1 MSRRGATVIS
11 LVLALVCLV
20 TGVVGHRIAVADPVR
35 EPSRPVDVETAQT
48 ISLAALSCP
57 ALNGPRLAA
66 QLMAN
71 SGMAVDRADGVAA
84 MPAATFEKWAP
95 WPGAVAQDT
104 TASVYALAHHMCD
117 LVGEVRVAGVDG
129 DQWRAALAAY
139 HSGIDAVRTAG
150 EVPDPAQDYVS
161 QVAAHTVWYADQAVF
176 GGPNGSAVPATVTAR
191 GVAAPGSG
199 SPVPVPA
206 EYVPTVGKAGAVCPQ
221 VTPARVAA
229 QLMASSG
236 FNPNVRS
243 ADRMGIAQFRAQL
256 WSEYGPAGNSPWD
269 PHSAIAVLGRTM
281 CALVK
286 TLAPLGGDSYRHAL
300 AAFQVG
306 AEAVRAAGGM
316 PPVPS
321 VADFVDRTVS
331 LNESYSSLSVVPSAS
346 TSPSPVRA
354 TPSPSPQRSTAS
366 PRPSPSVTR
375 TPSPGPTPSA
385 PTQYRL
391 VNVHSKKAM
400 TVPNGS
406 KAPNQIL
413 VQQPDRGGADQRW
426 LLVRDRNGHVR
437 IKSVLN
443 NLVLSPLGGSK
454 EPYAFAAQVP
464 DASTAATR
472 WRLDDI
478 GGGLFEILNEGSGL
492 LLALQFMV
500 DTDGTRLFQ
509 HPDNGTVDHL
519 WRLVPVKD
527 E

>member
-1 MSRRGATVIS
+1 MSRRGATVTS
-11 LVLALVCLV
+11 LVLALVCV
-20 TGVVGHRIAVADPVR
+20 ATGVVGHRIAVADPVR
-35 EPSRPVDVETAQT
+35 EASQPVDAETAQT
-48 ISLAALSCP
+48 ISIAALSCP

-71 SGMAVDRADGVAA
+71 SAVAADQVDGVAA
-84 MPAATFEKWAP
+84 MPAATFTKWAP

-117 LVGEVRVAGVDG
+117 LVGQIRVAGVDG

-139 HSGIDAVRTAG
+139 HSGIDAVRGAAG
-150 EVPDPAQDYVS
+150 VPDGAREYVS

-176 GGPNGSAVPATVTAR
+176 GGPNGSATPATVTMR
-191 GVAAPGSG
+191 GVSAADPGS
-199 SPVPVPA
+199 PVPA
-206 EYVPTVGKAGAVCPQ
+206 EYLPAVHAAGSVCPQ

-229 QLMASSG
+229 QVMASSG
-236 FNPNVRS
+236 FDPNLRS

-269 PHSAIAVLGRTM
+269 PHAAITVLGRTM

-286 TLAPLGGDSYRHAL
+286 SLTPLGGDSYRHAL

-306 AEAVRAAGGM
+306 ADAVRAAGGM

-321 VADFVDRTVS
+321 VAEFADRTIS
-331 LNESYSSLSVVPSAS
+331 LTDSYSGVNTSPSAS
-346 TSPSPVRA
+346 PSPSPVRA
-354 TPSPSPQRSTAS
+354 TPSPSPRRSTPA
-366 PRPSPSVTR
+366 PSAAPTR
-375 TPSPGPTPSA
+375 TPSADPTPSA

-391 VNVHSKKAM
+391 VNVHSRKAM
-400 TVPNGS
+400 TVPNRS
-406 KAPNQIL
+406 VAANEIL

-426 LLVRDRNGHVR
+426 LLVRDRDGLVR

-443 NLVLSPLGGSK
+443 GLVLSPLDGSK

-464 DASTAATR
+464 DASTSATR

-478 GGGLFEILNEGSGL
+478 GGGLFEIQNEGSGL

-519 WRLVPVKD
+519 WRLVPAGG